1 MPVALLP
8 PAKTSAAIR
17 WAEGRLRRAR
27 LVYGHG
33 TDNPRDEA
41 AALVFH
47 VAGFRHED
55 AARAYQRQLSRVVRE
70 ALAALVTRRIDERV
84 PAAYLT
90 GVVWFAGH
98 EIRLDPR
105 VLVPRSPLAEVITQ
119 QFMPFASPRSVKR
132 ILDIGTG
139 SGCIAIACAHAFKN
153 ARVDAVDVSAGALQ
167 VASENVLLHRLK
179 SRVRLS
185 RGSVY
190 RSIGERR
197 YDIIVSNPPYV
208 PTVDVNALPAEY
220 VHEPRVGLEAGADGL
235 RVVRAILR
243 GAAKHLPPRG
253 ILVVEVGDSA
263 AAVAAAWPK
272 LPFLWLGFANGGGGV
287 FLLTRSQL
295 LAVGA
300 SPR

>member
-1 MPVALLP
+1 
-8 PAKTSAAIR
+8 
-17 WAEGRLRRAR
+17 
-27 LVYGHG
+27 
-33 TDNPRDEA
+33 
-41 AALVFH
+41 
-47 VAGFRHED
+47 
-55 AARAYQRQLSRVVRE
+55 
-70 ALAALVTRRIDERV
+70 
-84 PAAYLT
+84 
-90 GVVWFAGH
+90 
-98 EIRLDPR
+98 
-105 VLVPRSPLAEVITQ
+105 
-119 QFMPFASPRSVKR
+119 MPFASPRSVKR

-243 GAAKHLPPRG
+243 GAAKHLTPRG